1 MKIKNCRNCKS
12 DKLLNLFSL
21 GKMSFTGKFSK
32 SFLYNVPKAHLN
44 LLMCKICKLVQLD
57 RNFNL
62 KYLYGNEYG
71 YRTGINK
78 TMTQHVKKT
87 VKTGEALVNLKANDY
102 VLDIASNDA
111 TLLNFYKKNI
121 ITVGVDPLVNKY
133 RSYYKKINHKISNF
147 FQIKD
152 IEKLRLKKKFKII
165 STLSVFYD
173 LRDPNKFLRQV
184 KKILDEKG
192 IFILEHADL
201 FCIIKNNIFDT
212 ICHEH
217 LCFFSSKIIIKMI
230 KDNGLKVFNHE
241 YNNINGGS
249 SRYYICHKKADYKI
263 KKNNIKAALIK
274 EKKIGLNSKKTFKKF
289 FKNILTEKSKL
300 KNLIT
305 KIRNKKLIIHG
316 YGASTKG
323 NVLLQFYNTGNKEIN
338 FITDRNP
345 LKYNL
350 FTPGT
355 KIKIISENYSRR
367 LNPDYYLVLPWHFKK
382 EILVREKKIRKK
394 GTKFIFPLPKMHV
407 I

>member
-1 MKIKNCRNCKS
+1 MRIKNCRNCRNN
-12 DKLLNLFSL
+12 KLLNLFNL
-21 GKMSFTGKFSK
+21 GKMSFTGKFPK
-32 SFLYNVPKAHLN
+32 SFLYNVPKAQLN
-44 LLMCKICKLVQLD
+44 LLMCKKCKLVQLD

-78 TMTQHVKKT
+78 TMTRHVKKI
-87 VKTGEALVNLKANDY
+87 VKTGEAMVNLKANDH

-121 ITVGVDPLVNKY
+121 ITVGVDPLVKKY
-133 RSYYKKINHKISNF
+133 RSCYKKINHKISNF

-217 LCFFSSKIIIKMI
+217 LGFFSSKVIIKMI

-241 YNNINGGS
+241 YNDINGGS
-249 SRYYICHKKADYKI
+249 SRYYICHKTANYKV
-263 KKNNIKAALIK
+263 KENNIKKVLLK
-274 EKKIGLNSKKTFKKF
+274 ERKIRLHSKKTFASFYNK
-289 FKNILTEKSKL
+289 ILLQRAKLQKIIKRIKSK
-300 KNLIT
+300 
-305 KIRNKKLIIHG
+305 KLTIHG

-323 NVLLQFYNTGNKEIN
+323 NVLLQFYNIGNKDLNYIA
-338 FITDRNP
+338 DRNP

-355 KIKIISENYSRR
+355 KIKIVSEKFSRK
-367 LNPDYYLVLPWHFKK
+367 LKPDYYLVLPWHFKK
-382 EILVREKKIRKK
+382 EILFREKEMKRK
-394 GTKFIFPLPKMHV
+394 GTKFIFPLPKVNV

>member
-1 MKIKNCRNCKS
+1 MKIKFCRNCKNN
-12 DKLLNLFSL
+12 KFTNLFSL
-21 GKMSFTGKFSK
+21 GKISFTGKFSK
-32 SFLYNVPKAHLN
+32 SFFHNIPKKYLH
-44 LLMCKICKLVQLD
+44 LLMCTKCKLVQLD

-62 KYLYGNEYG
+62 KYLYGKDYG

-78 TMTQHVKKT
+78 TMTSHVKKA
-87 VKTGEALVNLKANDY
+87 VKKCLTLVNLRANDH

-111 TLLNFYKKNI
+111 TMLNFYPKNI
-121 ITVGVDPLVNKY
+121 VTVGVDPLVNKY
-133 RSYYKKINHKISNF
+133 KKYYSKINYKISSF
-147 FQIKD
+147 FQIANIK
-152 IEKLRLKKKFKII
+152 KLNLKKKFKII
-165 STLSVFYD
+165 SALSVFYD
-173 LRDPNKFLRQV
+173 LRDPNKFIREV
-184 KKILDEKG
+184 KEILDEKG

-201 FCIIKNNIFDT
+201 YCIIKNNIFDT
-212 ICHEH
+212 VCHEH
-217 LCFFSSKIIIKMI
+217 LGFFSSKIIM
-230 KDNGLKVFNHE
+230 DMMQHNGLKVFDHE
-241 YNNINGGS
+241 YNYINGGS
-249 SRYYICHKKADYKI
+249 SRYYICHKKADYKT
-263 KKNNIKAALIK
+263 KKSNIKAAILK

-289 FKNILTEKSKL
+289 FKKILIEKSKL

-323 NVLLQFYNTGNKEIN
+323 NVLLQFYNIGNKEIN
-338 FITDRNP
+338 YVADRNP

-394 GTKFIFPLPKMHV
+394 GTKFIFPLPNMKV
-407 I
+407 V